1 MKNTI
6 FIQFYKHKEF
16 VEPVLNG
23 LLETID
29 RKSNNIVA
37 IDNLSENS
45 ENIRDTLEHAHSQG
59 LLDRCY
65 FMKGNYIF
73 NSAREVVKH
82 YLSQENTDYITI
94 ADGDVIPP
102 KLDDCWAEIFQNYFN
117 EFNDLH
123 AMGFS
128 TDLHHQ
134 TKEELKKNAYDFNRV
149 TRPEAESCAIGYVPR
164 FNRITQ
170 KIEYE
175 SYINRIDENVIE
187 CNPMYQYYMF
197 RTAVIRDFLTF
208 NPRMTLGDGHL
219 TKSILANS
227 GRIFRY
233 EKDYAK
239 NLTYDDAALKE
250 HNYTTYKEDRKQIVS
265 TFHRYIEDISWEEIK

>member
-1 MKNTI
+1 MNTI

-16 VEPVLNG
+16 VEPVLDG
-23 LLETID
+23 LIETID
-29 RKSNNIVA
+29 RENNNIVV

-45 ENIRDTLEHAHSQG
+45 ANIRDTLRHAHSQG
-59 LLDRCY
+59 LVDRCY
-65 FMKGNYIF
+65 FMEGNYIF

-82 YLSQENTDYITI
+82 YMSQSGTDYITI

-102 KLDDCWAEIFQNYFN
+102 KLDSCWSEVFQSYFN
-117 EFNDLH
+117 QFDDLC

-134 TKEELKKNAYDFNRV
+134 TREELKKNAYDFNRV
-149 TRPEAESCAIGYVPR
+149 TRLEAQNCAIGYVPH
-164 FNRITQ
+164 FNKVTRRL
-170 KIEYE
+170 EYKN
-175 SYINRIDENVIE
+175 YINRIDENVIE

-197 RTAVIRDFLTF
+197 RASVIRDFLTF

-219 TKSILANS
+219 TKFVLAMG
-227 GRIFRY
+227 GRVFRY

-239 NLTYDDAALKE
+239 NLTYDDALLQE
-250 HNYTTYKEDRKQIVS
+250 NNYTTYKKDRQEIVS
-265 TFHRYIEDISWEEIK
+265 TFHQYIEDVRWEEIK

>member
-1 MKNTI
+1 MNTI

-23 LLETID
+23 VIETID
-29 RKSNNIVA
+29 KKNNNIVA

-45 ENIRDTLEHAHSQG
+45 THIRNTLRNAHSQG
-59 LLDRCY
+59 IIDRCY
-65 FMKGNYIF
+65 FMEGNYIF
-73 NSAREVVKH
+73 NSAREIVKH
-82 YLSQENTDYITI
+82 YLSENDTDYVTI

-102 KLDDCWAEIFQNYFN
+102 KLNSCWSKIFQTYFDK
-117 EFNDLH
+117 FSDLS

-149 TRPEAESCAIGYVPR
+149 TRLEAQNCAIGYVPR
-164 FNRITQ
+164 LNETTKR
-170 KIEYE
+170 IEYE
-175 SYINRIDENVIE
+175 NYINKIDENVIE

-197 RTAVIRDFLTF
+197 RTSVIRNFISS
-208 NPRMTLGDGHL
+208 NPKLTLGDGHL
-219 TKSILANS
+219 TKFVLGAK

-239 NLTYDDAALKE
+239 NLTYNDTLLQE
-250 HNYTTYKEDRKQIVS
+250 NNYTTYKNDRKQIVN
-265 TFHRYIEDISWEEIK
+265 TFHQYIDDVRWEEIK